1 MPFPDATSDAPLA
14 RTRLPASLR
23 DRLALPVIAAPM
35 FLVSSVDMVAAACRA
50 GIVGA
55 LPAANARTS
64 EAFGQWL
71 EALTHKLEA
80 PGERAPAP
88 WAVNLVLHRSNQR
101 LQADAALCVQY
112 KAPIIITA
120 LGSPKAVVEQVHG
133 YGGLVFADVNTPAFA
148 RKAAQSGVDGLVLV
162 CAGAGGHTGQM
173 AAAAFVAE
181 VREFFDGIIVVAGAV
196 SRGADVRA
204 AQILGADLV
213 HMGSRFI
220 ATEESMAVPGYKQM
234 MVDSSFA
241 DIIATSAIT
250 GALANKLRPSLV
262 RAGLDPDNL
271 KPRGGMDLSNAEE
284 DIKAW
289 KDLWS
294 AGHGVGQ
301 VKAIEPLRTV
311 VERLR
316 AEYAATLQAELRDP
330 WMQRYQPHGGGAAC

>member
-1 MPFPDATSDAPLA
+1 MMPAAPAHPAAATP
-14 RTRLPASLR
+14 RPRLPAALLE
-23 DRLALPVIAAPM
+23 RLALPVIAAPM
-35 FLVSSVDMVAAACRA
+35 FLVSSVALVAEACRA
-50 GIVGA
+50 GVIGA
-55 LPAANARTS
+55 LPAANARTT
-64 EAFGQWL
+64 EAFEQWL
-71 EALTHKLEA
+71 IDLTQKLAA
-80 PGERAPAP
+80 PSDAAVAP
-88 WAVNLVLHRSNQR
+88 WAVNLVLHRSSRR
-101 LQADAALCVQY
+101 LEADAALCVQY
-112 KAPIIITA
+112 KAPIVITA

-148 RKAAQSGVDGLVLV
+148 YKAAQAGVDGLVLV

-173 AAAAFVAE
+173 AASAFVAA
-181 VREFFDGIIVVAGAV
+181 VREFFDGILVVAGAI

-220 ATEESMAVPGYKQM
+220 ATEESMAVPDYKQM
-234 MVDSSFA
+234 MVDSSFQ

-271 KPRGGMDLSNAEE
+271 KPRGGIDLSNAEE

-301 VKAIEPLRTV
+301 VKAIEPTRVV

-316 AEYAATLQAELRDP
+316 AEYAATLTAELADP
-330 WMQRYQPHGGGAAC
+330 WMRRHHAATPC

>member
-1 MPFPDATSDAPLA
+1 MSVPSS
-14 RTRLPASLR
+14 LPAALR
-23 DRLALPVIAAPM
+23 DRLSLPVIAAPM
-35 FLVSSVDMVAAACRA
+35 FLVSSVELVVAACRA

-55 LPAANARTS
+55 LPAANARTT

-71 EALTHKLEA
+71 ERLAGELA
-80 PGERAPAP
+80 ASPGPTAP
-88 WAVNLVLHRSNQR
+88 WAVNLVLHRSNRR
-101 LQADAALCVQY
+101 LEADAALCVQY
-112 KAPIIITA
+112 RAPIVITA
-120 LGSPKAVVEQVHG
+120 LGSPRAVVEQVHG
-133 YGGLVFADVNTPAFA
+133 YGGLVFADVNTPEFA
-148 RKAAQSGVDGLVLV
+148 YKAAQAGVDGLVLV

-173 AAAAFVAE
+173 AASAFVAA
-181 VREFFDGIIVVAGAV
+181 VRSFFGGIIVVAGAI
-196 SRGADVRA
+196 SRGADIRA
-204 AQILGADLV
+204 AQIMGADLV

-220 ATEESMAVPGYKQM
+220 ATDESMAVPEYKQM
-234 MVDSSFA
+234 MVASSFK

-301 VKAIEPLRTV
+301 VQAIEPTRAV
-311 VERLR
+311 VERLQ
-316 AEYAATLQAELRDP
+316 AEYAATLEAELDDP
-330 WMQRYQPHGGGAAC
+330 WMRRHRAATPC

>member
-1 MPFPDATSDAPLA
+1 MSATSF
-14 RTRLPASLR
+14 LPASLR
-23 DRLALPVIAAPM
+23 ERLSLPVIAAPM
-35 FLVSSVDMVAAACRA
+35 FLVSSVELVVAACRA

-55 LPAANARTS
+55 LPAANARTT

-71 EALTHKLEA
+71 QRLTSELA
-80 PGERAPAP
+80 ASPNPTAP
-88 WAVNLVLHRSNQR
+88 WAVNLVLHRSNRR
-101 LQADAALCVQY
+101 LEADAALCVQY
-112 KAPIIITA
+112 RAPIVITA

-148 RKAAQSGVDGLVLV
+148 FKAAQAGVDGLVLV

-173 AAAAFVAE
+173 AASAFVAA
-181 VREFFDGIIVVAGAV
+181 VRSFFDGIIVVAGAI
-196 SRGADVRA
+196 SRGADIRA
-204 AQILGADLV
+204 AQVLGADLV

-220 ATEESMAVPGYKQM
+220 ATEESMAVPEYKQM
-234 MVDSSFA
+234 MVDSSFK

-271 KPRGGMDLSNAEE
+271 QPRGGMDLSNAEE

-289 KDLWS
+289 KDLCS

-301 VKAIEPLRTV
+301 VQAIEPTRVV
-311 VERLR
+311 VERLQ
-316 AEYAATLQAELRDP
+316 AEYAATLAAELEDP
-330 WMQRYQPHGGGAAC
+330 WMRRHREATC